1 MSFRSMSRP
10 AALCAVAT
18 LLAAC
23 GDDPEAVPQI
33 VDISVVLVPA
43 GTGAGNVSS
52 GTAELVID
60 CDIAAGASTGTC
72 SNGFSDAGGTGSFTL
87 VATPE
92 AGSSFGSWSTLCE
105 TSNAVG
111 TCTASVN
118 QAALVVDYDNAGRA
132 GTVTVDVTASFN

>member
-1 MSFRSMSRP
+1 MFFRSMLRP

-23 GDDPEAVPQI
+23 GDDPEAIPQI
-33 VDISVVLVPA
+33 VDISVVVAPA

-72 SNGFSDAGGTGSFTL
+72 GNGFSDAGGVGSITL
-87 VATPE
+87 LAVPE
-92 AGSSFGSWSTLCE
+92 AGSSFGSWSTVCE
-105 TSNAVG
+105 TSSAFG
-111 TCTASVN
+111 ACTASAN
-118 QAALVVDYDNAGRA
+118 QTTLVVEYDNADNA
-132 GTVTVDVTASFN
+132 GTITVDVTASFN